1 MPVHFHFQKQV
12 DLKLRKKLKAF
23 IPEIFIFNRKLGGN
37 ISFVF
42 CSDEYLL
49 NINKD
54 FLQHDYYT
62 DIITFNLSPKGQATI
77 DAELYISVD
86 RVKDNAFNLKI
97 PLQVELQRVI
107 FHGILHLC
115 GFKDKSKSDI
125 LEMRKKEDEC
135 LKKFDSFI

>member
-77 DAELYISVD
+77 DAEVYISVD

-97 PLQVELQRVI
+97 PFQVELQRVI

-115 GFKDKSKSDI
+115 GFKDKSKNDI

>member
-1 MPVHFHFQKQV
+1 MPVHFHFQKKV
-12 DLKLRKKLKAF
+12 DLKQRKKLKAF

-77 DAELYISVD
+77 DAEVYISVD

-97 PLQVELQRVI
+97 PFQVELQRVI

-115 GFKDKSKSDI
+115 GFKDKSKNDI

>member
-62 DIITFNLSPKGQATI
+62 DIITFNLSPKGQTTI